1 MEPNRKWCPSISET
15 EWDTELRAAGFAGV
29 GTILQDREVPDI
41 HGQSIMVANN
51 NVVASA
57 PHETKR
63 KVYII
68 TSAATEKLAVALQS
82 RIVTDLGLEECL
94 IVGLSDLTDKQL
106 IDDTCISLVD
116 LETPVLAELTEHKYR
131 SVNHILATS
140 DGVLWISGDFQKHP
154 EQHLITGVVRTVRWE
169 RDLDAPNLVTLAV
182 AEPQPSNDELV
193 ESIMSVFKHQF
204 VNDLD
209 ADSKNAEYL
218 LRDSEILTNRLID
231 AHKINTFIHSSFTDP
246 DPKLAPLG
254 DAGRP
259 IMLDTS
265 SPGSLSALHFATDPV
280 WSRPMGDN
288 EVEVQI
294 KAVGLNFRD
303 VLIAMGEHVAACLG
317 NEAAGYVSRVGAGVT
332 NIQVGDRVV
341 YMNGLV
347 DGGCLKTFGR
357 QVADAVVKLPDS
369 VSFEDAAGLPCV
381 YSTAIHGLYDIA
393 HLSKGESVLIH
404 AAAGGVGQAAIQLA
418 NLVEAEVFA
427 TVSTEEKR
435 DLLIREYGLKKDHI
449 FSSRD
454 LSFAKGVMRMTGNRG
469 VDVVLNSLS
478 GDALRASWDILA
490 PFGRFIEIGKR
501 DAQANGRIELNP
513 LLRQTVMASVDLTT
527 IMNYKPKKL
536 GQLIGET
543 VRLFAEGKVR
553 LASPTRVMD
562 YTQIEEAF
570 RALQSGKSMGKIVFK
585 PNVTDL
591 VPIMPERPPPLRFE
605 ENASYL
611 LAGGLGGLGR
621 SIARWMVSRGARSL
635 IFLSR
640 SGAASEAARDL
651 VEELEAAN
659 CSTHIF
665 ACNVTDKAALSDVI
679 DTCRSTLP
687 PIKGCVQGS
696 MVLKDAMFENMTYE
710 DFVAA
715 LRPKFQGSWNLH
727 EVLPT
732 NMDFF
737 LLLSSATGV
746 LGNRSQANYA
756 AGNTYQ
762 DALAIHRR
770 STGLPATSI
779 DLGSILSVGYVAENK
794 GRLGTI
800 STISSVLESIREDEI
815 HLMIEYHLDP
825 RQHKPPQ
832 TVSGLTN
839 AALYKQRR
847 MPVPSYLSFPLFRH
861 LQSESTAVGEVDG
874 DDPLLLVP
882 FQVGAATTIEEAQAA
897 VSSGIRLKLSKL
909 LSINADD
916 IDPGKSISSNGVD
929 SLVATEF
936 RTWLAKTMKA
946 DIPMLDIMGTS
957 SISTFS
963 EKVAA
968 VSKLVQIAPGAE
980 P

>member
-1 MEPNRKWCPSISET
+1 
-15 EWDTELRAAGFAGV
+15 
-29 GTILQDREVPDI
+29 
-41 HGQSIMVANN
+41 MVANN
-51 NVVASA
+51 NPTPASA
-57 PHETKR
+57 DDVKR
-63 KVYII
+63 RIHII
-68 TSAATEKLAVALQS
+68 ASSGTESLAVALQA
-82 RIVTDLGLEECL
+82 RITAQLGLEDCDV
-94 IVGLSDLTDKQL
+94 VGLTDLAGKEL
-106 IDDTCISLVD
+106 IDDTCVSLVD
-116 LETPVLAELTEHKYR
+116 LWATPVLADLDETKYR

-140 DGVLWISGDFQKHP
+140 DGVLWLSGDFQKHP
-154 EQHLITGVVRTVRWE
+154 EQHMITGVVRTVRWE

-182 AEPQPSNDELV
+182 AEPPPENDALV
-193 ESIMSVFKHQF
+193 ESIVSVFRHRF
-204 VNDLD
+204 VSDLEPE
-209 ADSKNAEYL
+209 SKNAEYL
-218 LRDSEILTNRLID
+218 LRDGEILTNRLVD
-231 AHKINTFIHSSFTDP
+231 TNKINGFIHSNFSDP
-246 DPKLAPLG
+246 DPKLMPLKN
-254 DAGRP
+254 AGRP

-280 WSRPMGDN
+280 WSRPLADN
-288 EVEVQI
+288 EVEVEI

-317 NEAAGYVSRVGAGVT
+317 KEAAGYVSRIGAGVA
-332 NIQVGDRVV
+332 NVQIGDRVV

-347 DGGCLKTFGR
+347 DGGCLKTCGR

-393 HLSKGESVLIH
+393 HLSEGESVLIH

-418 NLVEAEVFA
+418 KLVGADVFA
-427 TVSTEEKR
+427 TVSTDQKR
-435 DLLIREYGLKKDHI
+435 DLLIREYGLRKDHI

-454 LSFAKGVMRMTGNRG
+454 LSFAKGIMRMTGSRG

-527 IMNYKPKKL
+527 IMKYKPKKL

-553 LASPTRVMD
+553 VASPTRVMD

-585 PNVTDL
+585 PNDTDL
-591 VPIMPERPPPLRFE
+591 VPIMPERPSSLKFDVH
-605 ENASYL
+605 ASYV

-621 SIARWMVSRGARSL
+621 SIARWMVSRGAKNL
-635 IFLSR
+635 IFLAR
-640 SGAASEAARDL
+640 SGGESDTAQSL
-651 VEELEAAN
+651 VRELGAAN
-659 CSTHIF
+659 CKAYIF
-665 ACNVTDKAALSDVI
+665 ACDVTDKAALSATI
-679 DTCRSTLP
+679 ETCKASLP

-696 MVLKDAMFENMTYE
+696 MVLKDAMFENMTYP
-710 DFVAA
+710 DFAAA
-715 LRPKFQGSWNLH
+715 LRPKFQGSRNLH
-727 EVLPT
+727 EILPT
-732 NMDFF
+732 DMHFF
-737 LLLSSATGV
+737 FLLSSATGI

-762 DALAIHRR
+762 DALALHRR
-770 STGLPATSI
+770 SIGLPATSI

-794 GRLGTI
+794 SRVGAAI

-825 RQHKPPQ
+825 RHRDRPAQ
-832 TVSGLTN
+832 TISGLTN
-839 AALYKQRR
+839 AALYRQRR
-847 MPVPSYLSFPLFRH
+847 MPPPSYLAFPLFRH
-861 LQSESTAVGEVDG
+861 LQSESASLSEADG
-874 DDPLLLVP
+874 DDPVVAVP
-882 FQVGAATTIEEAQAA
+882 YQVGAATTLEEAQAA
-897 VSSGIRLKLSKL
+897 VSNGIRLKLSKL

-936 RTWLAKTMKA
+936 RTWLAKTLKA
-946 DIPMLDIMGTS
+946 DVPMLDIMGTS
-957 SISTFS
+957 SLAMFS
-963 EKVAA
+963 EKVAGA
-968 VSKLVQIAPGAE
+968 SKLVQVADSAE
-980 P
+980 T